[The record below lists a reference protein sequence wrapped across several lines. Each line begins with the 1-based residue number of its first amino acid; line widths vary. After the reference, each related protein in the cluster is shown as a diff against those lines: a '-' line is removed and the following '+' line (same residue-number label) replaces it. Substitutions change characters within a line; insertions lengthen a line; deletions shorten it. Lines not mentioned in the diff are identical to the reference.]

1 MPHFLFN
8 ISNLNTPAHNT
19 EHAFPD
25 KHCIQIHLYTFIL
38 IYDLFIVLQNKL
50 GHIGGYTDI
59 HTFHLSISE
68 IINKFLTLLKRAIL

>member
-50 GHIGGYTDI
+50 GQREGIIASYQN
-59 HTFHLSISE
+59 TF
-68 IINKFLTLLKRAIL
+68 